1 MSGPVYEV
9 RVTLKERP
17 ALVPMTV
24 VKLLGENWAVGYVMP
39 SGHHKKYNCKG
50 NEYPVHTEAEAIER
64 LERIAKERRWRR
76 WWARRELN
84 CIYLDEEAER

>member
-9 RVTLKERP
+9 RVTLKGRP

-50 NEYPVHTEAEAIER
+50 NDWPAHTERDA
-64 LERIAKERRWRR
+64 LEQLEEIAVLRGWNLWPVGRK
-76 WWARRELN
+76 RE
-84 CIYLDEEAER
+84 CVFLDEEDER